1 MIWSLKKTIPDLV
14 ASVDLGSNSFHLIVC
29 KVQDGQLMVVDR
41 LREMVRLAAGIDADK
56 QLSEE
61 AQQRALECLTRFG
74 QRLGDLPHYAV
85 RAVGTNTLRS
95 ARNASDF
102 IEQAE
107 ERLGHPIEVISGIE
121 EARLIYL
128 GVAQSLASDQSRRLV
143 IDIGGGSTE
152 LIIGEG
158 FTAQYLDSLHIGCVS
173 MSRRFFADGTISNKL
188 IRHAEIAAQLE
199 VEPLIR
205 RFHKKNW
212 QVALGAS
219 GTIRAINKVVHNEG
233 WADYGITLPSLE
245 KLIAAMQTAGHVDNL
260 KLNGLDAERAPVF
273 PGGVM
278 ILYAAFKAL
287 EIEVMRVSDG
297 ALREGL
303 IHDLLGRIHHEDIR
317 AKSAN
322 ALAQRYHVDLEQS
335 ARVQATARR
344 CLEMA
349 SGNWKLDFDEYSQW
363 LDWACILHEIGL
375 DISHSQYQKHGA
387 YIIENADFAGF
398 SKQEQKFLAFL
409 INAHRRKF
417 QVKQSKTL
425 PEYWH
430 KAAPRLAILLRLA
443 ALLNRSRV
451 PSTADFELNVKGKS
465 LDMRFP
471 PEWLDDHPLT
481 QADLEQEANYLKQA
495 GYELTFG

>member
-1 MIWSLKKTIPDLV
+1 MIWTLKKPNPDLV

-29 KVQDGQLMVVDR
+29 RIQDGQLIVVDR
-41 LREMVRLAAGIDADK
+41 LREMVRLAAGIDAEK
-56 QLSEE
+56 NLSDD
-61 AQQRALECLTRFG
+61 AQQRALDCLTRFG
-74 QRLGDLPHYAV
+74 QRLSDLPHYAV

-95 ARNASDF
+95 TRNADTF

-107 ERLGHPIEVISGIE
+107 ACLGHPIEVISGVE

-128 GVAQSLASDQSRRLV
+128 GVAHSLASDHSRRLV

-152 LIIGEG
+152 LIIGED
-158 FTAQYLDSLHIGCVS
+158 FTAQYLDSLHMGCVS
-173 MSRRFFADGTISNKL
+173 MSQRFFADGTISNKM
-188 IRHAEIAAQLE
+188 IRRAEIAARLE
-199 VEPLIR
+199 VEPLTQ
-205 RFHKKNW
+205 RFFKNNW

-233 WADYGITLPSLE
+233 WADHGITLASLE
-245 KLIAAMQTAGHVDNL
+245 KLISAMQEADHVNNL
-260 KLNGLDAERAPVF
+260 KLNGLDPERAPVF

-278 ILYAAFKAL
+278 ILSAAFKTL
-287 EIEVMRVSDG
+287 GIEVMRVSDG

-303 IHDLLGRIHHEDIR
+303 IHDLFGRIHHEDIR

-322 ALAQRYHVDLEQS
+322 ALAQRYHVDMEQG

-349 SGNWKLDFDEYSQW
+349 SPSWKLDFDEYGQW
-363 LDWACILHEIGL
+363 LDWASTLHEIGL

-387 YIIENADFAGF
+387 YIIEHADLAGF

-417 QVKQSKTL
+417 QTKQSKTL
-425 PEYWH
+425 SEYWQ
-430 KAAPRLAILLRLA
+430 KAAPRLAILLRIAL
-443 ALLNRSRV
+443 LLNRSR
-451 PSTADFELNVKGKS
+451 TQGATDFQLHVKGKTIH
-465 LDMRFP
+465 LDFP
-471 PEWLDDHPLT
+471 TDWLGNHPLT
-481 QADLEQEANYLKQA
+481 QVDLEQEANYLKLA
-495 GYELTFG
+495 GYELTFC